1 MISCKD
7 LKFSYNDAVIFE
19 SLSFDLQDSTF
30 AAIIGPNGAGKTTL
44 LKLITG
50 LHLPDQGS
58 VNFRPTI
65 NLSFAGKKRDRSFSA
80 QDVMWLPSRFEMPFE
95 YTISD
100 VMEMLLFPWPKLL
113 NFQSK
118 RLAITSALQEVGLTC
133 NRERPFNS
141 LSAGEQHR
149 AMIGAAIV
157 SDAKLLL
164 LDEPCANLDIG
175 ASHRILQK
183 LRDLNSRGK
192 SILFSIHDLPL
203 AYQYCDNF
211 LLLAQGKD
219 FLVGNRDNIFSSK
232 LLQQAF
238 GVKPE
243 FVTVGLQTIPIF
255 HPYI

>member
-19 SLSFDLQDSTF
+19 SLSIDLQDSTF

-50 LHLPDQGS
+50 LYQPDKGSIDISATISLSEKKQGGS
-58 VNFRPTI
+58 I
-65 NLSFAGKKRDRSFSA
+65 SA
-80 QDVMWLPSRFEMPFE
+80 HDLMWLPSRFDMPFE

-100 VMEMLLFPWPKLL
+100 VMEMLLFPWPKLS
-113 NFQSK
+113 NFKSK
-118 RLAITSALQEVGLTC
+118 SLAITSALEEVGLSC

-149 AMIGAAIV
+149 AMIGAAVV

-183 LRDLNSRGK
+183 LGDLNSKGK
-192 SILFSIHDLPL
+192 RILFSIHDLQL

-211 LLLAQGKD
+211 LLLAQGKEV
-219 FLVGNRDNIFSSK
+219 LVGNRDKIFSSR

-243 FVTVGLQTIPIF
+243 FVSFGLQTIPIF
-255 HPYI
+255 HPYTD